1 MAKINNNI
9 FCSGGGKFFL
19 YIVSVEPVQIIQI
32 ITFYND
38 NQPYIDFIYNSN
50 DSFIFTSIGD

>member
-1 MAKINNNI
+1 M
-9 FCSGGGKFFL
+9 FFL
-19 YIVSVEPVQIIQI
+19 NIVSVEPVQIIQI